1 MIKYK
6 ELRWSNCF
14 SYGSDNKIRFDSS
27 DITQLVGKNGHG
39 KSSIGLILEEVL
51 YNKNSK
57 GIKKANILNRYSTS
71 KSYSIALDFEKDGK
85 QYTVETSRGATQK
98 VSLLCNGEDISSH
111 TATNTFKDIEA
122 LIGYDHKTFSQ
133 IVYQS
138 STQSLEFLTATDTQ
152 RKKFLID
159 LLKLTKYSQ
168 ALEVV
173 KAEAAEVS
181 KKLAVVEGKV
191 SQSTAWLAKFA
202 REDLNK
208 QEILTLPVYPEHLE
222 SELAQLQ
229 AVISNL
235 DTENKRRVKN
245 TQYGKVLKSI
255 EIIPA
260 PSEQISVTAIDNLKA
275 EIAVCKNKI
284 STSRQQISKLENTKD
299 RCPTCGAGLGVDHQH
314 IQELLAAELANTS
327 ALAQE
332 QKKAET
338 ELARVTAVQALASKA
353 AATSAEYEKFHALYD
368 PGVPDELLDADDL
381 SNQAATLSSTLKS
394 AKAAI
399 DKTVA
404 DNAKRSAHNSKVDL
418 LLSQKAD
425 MEAELAE
432 YSTTSAQLTRRAG
445 NLSVLSK
452 AFSTTGL
459 VAYKIECLVKD
470 LEAITNEYLAEM
482 SDGRFQLGFEISSSD
497 KLNVVITDNGTDVD
511 IAALS
516 SGERAR
522 VNIATLLAIR
532 KLMQSLSNTR
542 SNLLI
547 LDETVENLDAEGK
560 EKLIEVLLAEQE
572 INTFLISHG
581 FSHPLLEK
589 LHVVKTDNISRIET

>member
-14 SYGSDNKIRFDSS
+14 SYGPDNKIRFDSS

-57 GIKKANILNRYSTS
+57 GIKKANILNRYSAS

-85 QYTVETSRGATQK
+85 QYTIETSRGATQK
-98 VSLLCNGEDISSH
+98 VSLICNGEDISSH

-159 LLKLTKYSQ
+159 LLKLTKYSL

-181 KKLAVVEGKV
+181 KKLAVVEGNV

-208 QEILTLPVYPEHLE
+208 QEILALPVYPEHLE

-260 PSEQISVTAIDNLKA
+260 PSEQVSVATIDNLKA

-284 STSRQQISKLENTKD
+284 STSRQQITKLENTKD
-299 RCPTCGAGLGVDHQH
+299 HCPTCGAGLGVDHQH

-327 ALAQE
+327 TLAQE

-338 ELARVTAVQALASKA
+338 ELARITVVQAVAVKA

-368 PGVPDELLDADDL
+368 PSIPDELLDADDL
-381 SNQAATLSSTLKS
+381 SGQATTISNTLKS
-394 AKAAI
+394 AKTAI
-399 DKTVA
+399 DKAVG

-425 MEAELAE
+425 MESELSE
-432 YSTTSAQLTRRAG
+432 YSTTSTQLTRRAG

-497 KLNVVITDNGTDVD
+497 KLNVVITDNGVDVD

-547 LDETVENLDAEGK
+547 LDETVESLDSEGK

>member
-14 SYGSDNKIRFDSS
+14 SYGLDNKIRFDSS

-85 QYTVETSRGATQK
+85 QYTIETSRGATQK
-98 VSLLCNGEDISSH
+98 VSLVCNGEDISSH

-332 QKKAET
+332 QKKAEA
-338 ELARVTAVQALASKA
+338 ELARITAVQAVAAKA

-368 PGVPDELLDADDL
+368 PSIPDELLDADDL

-394 AKAAI
+394 AKASI
-399 DKTVA
+399 DKAVA

-425 MEAELAE
+425 MESELAE